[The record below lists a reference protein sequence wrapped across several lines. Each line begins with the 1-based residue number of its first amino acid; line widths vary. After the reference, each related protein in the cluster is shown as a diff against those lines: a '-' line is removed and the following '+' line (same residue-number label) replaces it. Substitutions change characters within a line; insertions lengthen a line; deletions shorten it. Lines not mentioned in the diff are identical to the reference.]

1 MNNKPARS
9 DGQFILI
16 VDDEPTARTLLRLIL
31 VRAGFNV
38 VEATNGFEAL
48 DRLEETAVDLVLLDV
63 MMPGMS
69 GIEVCEKIRA
79 DEKTAVVPIL
89 LLSAKTDALSI
100 RRGLSAG
107 ANKYLTKPI
116 SPDIL
121 LDLWYK
127 ALNVLDNKNGRSLPL
142 SYPHSAKLTS
152 L

>member
-1 MNNKPARS
+1 MITNKKSAHS
-9 DGQFILI
+9 DGQFVLI

-31 VRAGFNV
+31 VRAGYAV

-48 DRLEETAVDLVLLDV
+48 ARLNETAVDLVLLDV
-63 MMPGMS
+63 MMPGID

-79 DEKTAVVPIL
+79 DEKTAVVPVL
-89 LLSAKTDALSI
+89 LLSAKTDIISI

-121 LDLWYK
+121 LSHLEE
-127 ALNVLDNKNGRSLPL
+127 ALR
-142 SYPHSAKLTS
+142 
-152 L
+152 

>member
-1 MNNKPARS
+1 MNNKPARP

-48 DRLEETAVDLVLLDV
+48 TRLEETAVDLVLLDV

-107 ANKYLTKPI
+107 ADKYLTKPI

-121 LDLWYK
+121 LDHLEK
-127 ALNVLDNKNGRSLPL
+127 ALNGLENKNGRSLPL

>member
-1 MNNKPARS
+1 MSKKLMRPNGHLHPN
-9 DGQFILI
+9 GQSILI

-31 VRAGFNV
+31 VRADFNV
-38 VEATNGFEAL
+38 VEATNGYEAL

-69 GIEVCEKIRA
+69 GIEVCKKIRA

-89 LLSAKTDALSI
+89 LLSAKTDVISI

-116 SPDIL
+116 SPDTL
-121 LDLWYK
+121 LSHLEE
-127 ALNVLDNKNGRSLPL
+127 ALR
-142 SYPHSAKLTS
+142 
-152 L
+152 

>member
-1 MNNKPARS
+1 MVMTKELTHPN
-9 DGQFILI
+9 GQSILI

-38 VEATNGFEAL
+38 VEAINGFQAL

-63 MMPGMS
+63 MMPGMD

-107 ANKYLTKPI
+107 ADKYLTKPI
-116 SPDIL
+116 SPDVL
-121 LDLWYK
+121 LSHLHE
-127 ALNVLDNKNGRSLPL
+127 ALDGLGG
-142 SYPHSAKLTS
+142 
-152 L
+152 